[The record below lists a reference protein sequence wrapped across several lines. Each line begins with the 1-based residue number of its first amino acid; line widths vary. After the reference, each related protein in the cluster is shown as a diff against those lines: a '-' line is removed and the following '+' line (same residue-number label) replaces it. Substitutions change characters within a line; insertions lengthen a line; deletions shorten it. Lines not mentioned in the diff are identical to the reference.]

1 MEENLNLPVQ
11 ILYQDEF
18 IVAVYKPHGMHTVP
32 HEEARHRV
40 PRSQVLMYQVR
51 DLTGKYL
58 YPVHRLDAGTSGVVV
73 FALSSEVARDI
84 QSLMQSQD
92 VQKIYETVVRG
103 IVPES
108 GVIDVPLELDSTNEL
123 VPALTEFKRLATV
136 EFNVAVGKRN
146 PTAKYSL
153 VEVRPKTGRYHQIRR
168 HFNRKSHP
176 VLGDAEHGDSKH
188 NQFFRN
194 ELEIAGLC
202 LRAKELRLKPNW
214 TSQELVIQAPT
225 CEKWNKIHSIF
236 DFSPSI

>member
-1 MEENLNLPVQ
+1 MDETHTLPVQ
-11 ILYQDEF
+11 ILYQDEQ
-18 IVAVYKPHGMHTVP
+18 ILAVYKPQGFHTVP

-58 YPVHRLDAGTSGVVV
+58 YPVHRLDAGTSGVII
-73 FALSSEVARDI
+73 FALSSEAARDM
-84 QSLMQSQD
+84 QTLMQSQNIE
-92 VQKIYETVVRG
+92 KIYETVVRG
-103 IVPES
+103 VVPES
-108 GVIDVPLELDSTNEL
+108 GIIDVPLELDSTNEL
-123 VPALTEFKRLATV
+123 VPAVTEFRRLATV

-194 ELEIAGLC
+194 DLKIVGLC
-202 LRAKELRLKPNW
+202 LRAKTLRLKPDW
-214 TSQELVIQAPT
+214 TDQELVIQAPT